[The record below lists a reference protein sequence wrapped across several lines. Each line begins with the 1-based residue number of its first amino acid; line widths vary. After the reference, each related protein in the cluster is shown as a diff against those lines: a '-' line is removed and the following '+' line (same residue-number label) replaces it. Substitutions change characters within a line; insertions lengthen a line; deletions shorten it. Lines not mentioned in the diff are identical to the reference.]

1 MVGSAESVGLAPCMQ
16 VDASELKTLINVFG
30 ERDDAIR
37 QGMVLLGQR
46 YEVSSR
52 RVHGCMARL
61 RRLFR
66 MPVCALV
73 LYRRSHGVWWLVDA
87 LPPSCGARA
96 VLVPCPQVH
105 RHHPPLVY
113 GRSMGGV
120 PENSEGVAICKVDA
134 GKSGRPC
141 YGLITYAMPNISARM
156 VPILHKFC
164 TEHLAASS

>member
-1 MVGSAESVGLAPCMQ
+1 MQ

-61 RRLFR
+61 RRLPR

-73 LYRRSHGVWWLVDA
+73 L
-87 LPPSCGARA
+87 
-96 VLVPCPQVH
+96 
-105 RHHPPLVY
+105 
-113 GRSMGGV
+113 
-120 PENSEGVAICKVDA
+120 
-134 GKSGRPC
+134 
-141 YGLITYAMPNISARM
+141 
-156 VPILHKFC
+156 
-164 TEHLAASS
+164 